1 MVGRILGVSLLPIAA
16 LACTATGTPRPP
28 AAPPSPPAVLDLAGQ
43 PDPRPDAAFV
53 EVARRECSI
62 CHLVPRP
69 ADLPR
74 DQWGP
79 RLQEMARFSL
89 SRVGLAPGA
98 RSSLE
103 DMDLSPFVRYFE
115 TRAPETLPAPEPWP
129 PVSAGPVRFR
139 RHLLSPPGAVPVPI
153 VANVRFVDLHGDGR
167 LEIVA
172 CDMGHGL
179 VFLGDPR
186 RRPGELQEIARI
198 PNPVHATPAD
208 LDGDG
213 LLDLLVADI
222 GFFRPE
228 DHEKGAVVWLRQT
241 PAGEFEKHVLVEKL
255 PRVTDVEAADLDGDG
270 DLDLV
275 VAAFGLHSRG
285 ATFLYTNETLD
296 GKEPRFVPTTLDPR
310 PGAIDAPVADLD
322 GDGRPDITLLL
333 AQQYETVLDFAR
345 GGPGA
350 PFAPRTVFAAPTPA
364 WGSTGIALADLDGDG
379 DLDVLMT
386 NGDTLDDATVKP
398 YHGVRWLENRGSFPF
413 VRHDLA
419 ALPGAH
425 RAEAADLDGD
435 GDLDVAVA
443 AFLPDVE
450 HTRGAFASLGWLEQT
465 RPGEFVRHTLQTGQL
480 SHTTLDVG
488 DYDGD
493 GDVDIVV
500 GNFVGFT
507 FARTGTGFGADGW
520 VELWENLTREPP
532 GTTPTESTTSV
543 TR

>member
-1 MVGRILGVSLLPIAA
+1 MFGRFLGTGLVAAAA
-16 LACTATGTPRPP
+16 LACTGTRTPRPP
-28 AAPPSPPAVLDLAGQ
+28 APPSSPPAVLGLDGR

-53 EVARRECSI
+53 EVVRRECSR
-62 CHLVPRP
+62 CHVPPRP

-74 DQWGP
+74 QQWA
-79 RLQEMARFSL
+79 RKLQEMARYSL
-89 SRVGLAPGA
+89 TGVGLPAGA
-98 RSSLE
+98 KGSLE
-103 DMDLSPFVRYFE
+103 DTELEPFVRYFE
-115 TRAPETLPAPEPWP
+115 ARAPETLPAPEPWP
-129 PVSAGPVRFR
+129 PVVDGPVRFR

-153 VANVRFVDLHGDGR
+153 VANVRFVDLDGDGR

-186 RRPGELQEIARI
+186 RHPGELREIAKI
-198 PNPVHATPAD
+198 PNPVHATAVD

-222 GFFRPE
+222 GFFMPE
-228 DHEKGAVVWLRQT
+228 DNEKGSVVWLRQQ
-241 PAGEFEKHVLVEKL
+241 PAGEFEKHVLAEKL

-275 VAAFGLHSRG
+275 VTAFGLHSRG
-285 ATFLYTNETLD
+285 ATFLYTNETAD

-322 GDGRPDITLLL
+322 GDGRPDVTLLL
-333 AQQYETVLDFAR
+333 AQQYETVLSFAR
-345 GGPGA
+345 EGPGA

-379 DLDVLMT
+379 DLDVLVT

-398 YHGVRWLENRGSFPF
+398 YHGVRWLENRGTFPF
-413 VRHDLA
+413 VPHDLA

-443 AFLPDVE
+443 AFLPDVD
-450 HTRGAFASLGWLEQT
+450 HTRGDFASLGWLEQT

-493 GDVDIVV
+493 GDVDVVV
-500 GNFVGFT
+500 GNLVGFT
-507 FARTGTGFGADGW
+507 FARTGTGFGAEGW
-520 VELWENLTREPP
+520 VELWENLTRQPAAKP
-532 GTTPTESTTSV
+532 
-543 TR
+543 

>member
-16 LACTATGTPRPP
+16 LACTGAGTSRPP
-28 AAPPSPPAVLDLAGQ
+28 AAPSGPPSVLDLDGR
-43 PDPRPDAAFV
+43 PDLRPDAAFV
-53 EVARRECSI
+53 GIVRRECSL
-62 CHLVPRP
+62 CHVLPRP

-74 DQWGP
+74 DRWGQT
-79 RLQEMARFSL
+79 LQEMARFSL
-89 SRVGLAPGA
+89 SRVGLPGGA
-98 RSSLE
+98 ESALE
-103 DMDLSPFVRYFE
+103 DMDLTPFVRYFE
-115 TRAPETLPAPEPWP
+115 TRAPEALPAPAPWP
-129 PVSAGPVRFR
+129 PVSTGPVRFR

-153 VANVRFVDLHGDGR
+153 VANVRFVDLDGDGR

-179 VFLGDPR
+179 VFLGDPE
-186 RRPGELQEIARI
+186 RRPGELKEIARI
-198 PNPVHATPAD
+198 PNPVHATPVD

-241 PAGEFEKHVLVEKL
+241 PAGTFEKRVLVEKL
-255 PRVTDVEAADLDGDG
+255 PRVTDVEPADLDGDG

-275 VAAFGLHSRG
+275 VAAFGLHTRG
-285 ATFLYTNETLD
+285 ATLLYTNETLD
-296 GKEPRFVPTTLDPR
+296 WKEPRFVPTPLDPR

-322 GDGRPDITLLL
+322 GDGRLDVTVLL
-333 AQQYETVLDFAR
+333 AQQYETVVAYVGDGRAR
-345 GGPGA
+345 
-350 PFAPRTVFAAPTPA
+350 FEPRTVFAAPTPA

-379 DLDVLMT
+379 DLDVLVT

-450 HTRGAFASLGWLEQT
+450 GTRGAFASLGWLEQT
-465 RPGEFVRHTLQTGQL
+465 RPGEFERHTLQTGQL

-520 VELWENLTREPP
+520 VELWENLTREPGP
-532 GTTPTESTTSV
+532 
-543 TR
+543 RD